1 MSILTL
7 IVLSSRC
14 LSLTIPSIPAN
25 SLLHKFKQ
33 HFFRL
38 HLNNNKFLFVL
49 FLKITHQNAMKKE
62 HAISLH
68 SDYSIF
74 YYYYMYLFLHIVS
87 EMFSMK
93 IFNFLIKFE
102 ELHE

>member
-1 MSILTL
+1 
-7 IVLSSRC
+7 
-14 LSLTIPSIPAN
+14 
-25 SLLHKFKQ
+25 
-33 HFFRL
+33 
-38 HLNNNKFLFVL
+38 
-49 FLKITHQNAMKKE
+49 MKKE